1 MSRLGQNLPVAIWVG
16 ADVGGTFTDFVVCDE
31 AGGLTAFKVPSS
43 AAPEEAVIEGF
54 RRLLADGPREV
65 ARFSHGTTV
74 ALNTLLQRSGARVGL
89 IVTRGFRDVLQL
101 RRLRLEGA
109 PGFHV
114 RRPRP
119 LVPRRDIREVG
130 GGLLH
135 DGSAVGPLDEA
146 EVVAAAAELLAAG
159 CESIAVSFLH
169 FYRNPAHE
177 RRAAAAIRRRFP
189 GLAVTTSSQV
199 WPQQREY
206 ERTEV
211 TVIDAHLAPVLR
223 RYYDRLEAALRE
235 LGVRA
240 TVLATKSSGGVTTAA
255 GAARRPVETLLSGP
269 ASGVV
274 AAAHLGRR
282 AGFD

>member
-1 MSRLGQNLPVAIWVG
+1 MAVRVG
-16 ADVGGTFTDFVVCDE
+16 VDVGGTFTDFVAVDE
-31 AGGLTAFKVPSS
+31 AAGLSAFKIPSS
-43 AAPEEAVIEGF
+43 ADPEEAVIEGF
-54 RRLLADGPREV
+54 RRLLAGGGEV
-65 ARFSHGTTV
+65 ALFSHGTTV

-130 GGLLH
+130 GRLLH
-135 DGSAVGPLDEA
+135 DGTEVRPLDEA

-169 FYRNPAHE
+169 SYRNPAHE
-177 RRAAAAIRRRFP
+177 PRAAAAIRRRFP

-199 WPQQREY
+199 WPQQR
-206 ERTEV
+206 
-211 TVIDAHLAPVLR
+211 
-223 RYYDRLEAALRE
+223 
-235 LGVRA
+235 
-240 TVLATKSSGGVTTAA
+240 
-255 GAARRPVETLLSGP
+255 
-269 ASGVV
+269 
-274 AAAHLGRR
+274 
-282 AGFD
+282 